1 MFIEGDYPSSLCIT
15 YKFNEQDVIA
25 FKSDLDIKTVQAVHP
40 LIERV
45 IEMANSNVLVDMS
58 AVNFIDSSGI
68 TALLYLYKRL
78 SKANRTLSLIG
89 VKEQPLHLLH
99 LFGVNQVLTF
109 YDSLDTCIQALSS
122 HHNQV

>member
-1 MFIEGDYPSSLCIT
+1 MFIEGNFPSSLCIT
-15 YKFNEQDVIA
+15 YKFNDQDVIA
-25 FKSDLDIKTVQAVHP
+25 FKSDLDIKTVQAAHP

-45 IEMANSNVLVDMS
+45 IEEADSNVLVDMS

-78 SKANRTLSLIG
+78 IKANRTLSLIG

-122 HHNQV
+122 PVNQV

>member
-1 MFIEGDYPSSLCIT
+1 MFIEGSFPSSLCIT
-15 YKFNEQDVIA
+15 YKFNDQDVIA
-25 FKSDLDIKTVQAVHP
+25 FKSDLDIKAVQAAHS

-45 IEMANSNVLVDMS
+45 IEEADSNVLVDMS

-78 SKANRTLSLIG
+78 IKANRTLSLIG

-109 YDSLDTCIQALSS
+109 YDSLDTCIQTLSS
-122 HHNQV
+122 PVNQV

>member
-1 MFIEGDYPSSLCIT
+1 MFIEGNFPSSLCIT
-15 YKFNEQDVIA
+15 YKFNDQDVIA
-25 FKSDLDIKTVQAVHP
+25 FKSDLDIKTVQAAHP
-40 LIERV
+40 LIERA
-45 IEMANSNVLVDMS
+45 IEEADSNVLVDMS

-78 SKANRTLSLIG
+78 IKANRTLSLIG

-122 HHNQV
+122 PVNQV